1 MQHIGEVFKE
11 ARENMKLAVTEVAE
25 DLKVSPNQVELVE
38 AGDRHAFQDIFDLKD
53 FIRTYAKYLGLDGD
67 QLIDEFNEY
76 LFDFTS
82 KIPLKAIE
90 IAKKEKAEVKD
101 EIKSPYTLPKNKVEP
116 VLVVGSILLV
126 VVFGILMTY
135 LIIYFLNSDML
146 SGFIK

>member
-11 ARENMKLAVTEVAE
+11 AREKMKLSISEVAE
-25 DLKVSPNQVELVE
+25 DLNVSANQIDLVE
-38 AGDRHAFQDIFDLKD
+38 SGDRHAFQDIFDLKD

-90 IAKKEKAEVKD
+90 IAKKEQKQVKD
-101 EIKSPYTLPKNKVEP
+101 EIKSPYTTPQSKVEP
-116 VLVVGSILLV
+116 VLVIGSILLV